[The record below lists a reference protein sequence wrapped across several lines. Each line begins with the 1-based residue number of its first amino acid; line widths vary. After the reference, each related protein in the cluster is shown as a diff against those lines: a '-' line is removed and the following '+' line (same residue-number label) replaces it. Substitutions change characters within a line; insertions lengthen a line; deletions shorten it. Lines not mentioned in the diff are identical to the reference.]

1 MVPTELETEDS
12 EEEAEVRRERKGV
25 APAKIETPLPVFTG
39 RNIVFW
45 AKDFA
50 RFLRLTGQTKA
61 SDMIK
66 ADLVVTGCKADWL
79 RQLLE
84 DLLSESNTFVEF
96 LSKIEETFPVF
107 ETDMHIRQQLLDL
120 SKFKEFPKL
129 DEINQMEAR
138 IRKLVARLTCGY
150 FEYDKLILLRSKI
163 PAKTWSE
170 CKDTPAR
177 KALTHSYSDLLRLLK
192 ALSMERESDQAAD
205 RHAHLNY
212 AQYNAEAELFT
223 GEGKGEGKGG
233 GKGKGKGQG
242 EAAAKAKVEEAG
254 NGRKNILHLLSRL
267 PSTANTVEKGTT
279 QRRIV
284 GRSKR
289 MTRNNKKTGM
299 HNTKHHRKVNLLTT
313 SRPRSRFRSLR
324 RSVHLHRSQH
334 RIPLLWQHLKRKEAT
349 KRRGSCCPWRSP
361 FSSNARSTEFHS
373 RPFRPHRSRVVGPR
387 ERGSTR
393 AWSQWGSK
401 SIMGYSTRAPVT
413 A

>member
-1 MVPTELETEDS
+1 MFKKSVPIKTLHEAHLHGLRIPACLMVPKELETEDS
-12 EEEAEVRRERKGV
+12 EEEAERRGERKGV
-25 APAKIETPLPVFTG
+25 ATAKIETPLPVFSG

-66 ADLVVTGCKADWL
+66 ADLVVTGCKTDWL
-79 RQLLE
+79 RELLV

-138 IRKLVARLTCGY
+138 IRGLVARLTCGY
-150 FEYDKLILLRSKI
+150 SEYDKLIVLRSKI

-177 KALTHSYSDLLRLLK
+177 KALTHSYFELLRLLK
-192 ALSMERESDQAAD
+192 ALSWSKSLIKPPTAAE
-205 RHAHLNY
+205 
-212 AQYNAEAELFT
+212 YNAEAELFT

-242 EAAAKAKVEEAG
+242 RGGGKGKGGRGWQWTREHPSPAFKVTIYCEYCGRRNHAASNCWRKQKDDKRPQEDWNAQQQAPRQGQPFSPIPAAQPFQKPVPKPAPSPKPAPNPAPVAAPEEEG
-254 NGRKNILHLLSRL
+254 NNKNKRKLLSM
-267 PSTANTVEKGTT
+267 EKYLLK
-279 QRRIV
+279 QCQ
-284 GRSKR
+284 
-289 MTRNNKKTGM
+289 
-299 HNTKHHRKVNLLTT
+299 KHG
-313 SRPRSRFRSLR
+313 
-324 RSVHLHRSQH
+324 
-334 RIPLLWQHLKRKEAT
+334 IPLKTLLAAQK
-349 KRRGSCCPWRSP
+349 
-361 FSSNARSTEFHS
+361 
-373 RPFRPHRSRVVGPR
+373 
-387 ERGSTR
+387 
-393 AWSQWGSK
+393 
-401 SIMGYSTRAPVT
+401 
-413 A
+413 